1 MKSWC
6 SAGGIEIRWYPL
18 VDSTN
23 DVARLWAIEGAA
35 DGSVVVADEQSAGRG
50 RRGAVWVCPVCEGL
64 EFSQV
69 LRPSM
74 PRALWPRLALIAGLA
89 VAKTLEKYGI
99 AAEVKWPNDVLIGG
113 KKVAGI
119 LVESS
124 DDAVIVGVGLNVN
137 VADFPEEIA
146 DTATSL
152 LRETGQEQD
161 GRILLE
167 QLAQS
172 ILSHA
177 GRAER
182 DFSELLEQLRER
194 CALSGK
200 RVSLWLGNEAQM
212 ARVIGIGDR
221 GELMVERN
229 GQTEALL
236 QADQIRVIR

>member
-1 MKSWC
+1 MKSWR
-6 SAGGIEIRWYPL
+6 SAEGFDIRWYPL

-23 DVARLWAIEGAA
+23 DVARQWAAEGAA

-50 RRGAVWVCPVCEGL
+50 RRGAVWVCPAGEGL
-64 EFSQV
+64 AFSQI
-69 LRPSM
+69 LRPTM

-89 VAKTLEKYGI
+89 VAKTLETHGM
-99 AAEVKWPNDVLIGG
+99 AAEVKWPNDVLLGG

-119 LVESS
+119 LVEST

-137 VADFPEEIA
+137 VADFPGEIA
-146 DTATSL
+146 ETATSL
-152 LRETGQEQD
+152 LRETGQERD
-161 GRILLE
+161 RIVLLE

-172 ILSHA
+172 IRHHA

-182 DFSELLEQLRER
+182 DFAELLEQLRER
-194 CALSGK
+194 CALRGK
-200 RVSLWLGNEAQM
+200 QVSLWLGNEAVM

-221 GELMVERN
+221 GELMVERD
-229 GQTEALL
+229 GRTEALM

>member
-1 MKSWC
+1 MRSWH
-6 SAGGIEIRWYPL
+6 SAEGIEVRWYPL

-23 DVARLWAIEGAA
+23 DVARLWAVDGAA
-35 DGSVVVADEQSAGRG
+35 DGSVVVADEQTAGRG
-50 RRGAVWVCPVCEGL
+50 RRGAVWVCPAGEGL
-64 EFSQV
+64 AFSQI
-69 LRPSM
+69 LRPGM

-89 VAKTLEKYGI
+89 AAKTLEKNAM

-119 LVESS
+119 LVESI

-152 LRETGQEQD
+152 LRETGLEQD
-161 GRILLE
+161 RRILLE

-172 ILSHA
+172 IRSHA
-177 GRAER
+177 SRAER
-182 DFSELLEQLRER
+182 DFPELLEQLRER

-200 RVSLWLGNEAQM
+200 RVSLWLGNDAVM
-212 ARVIGIGDR
+212 ADVIGIGDR
-221 GELMVERN
+221 GELVVERD
-229 GQTEALL
+229 GRTEALM
-236 QADQIRVIR
+236 QADQIRIIR